1 MCMSTLLNLYV
12 IITAA
17 GFHTFL
23 QSYNTITE
31 LSNIFFYCNPPLFIP
46 VFFCHFRA
54 GRHETQEEQ
63 RGRAVFHK
71 IACNLGLRG
80 ELITETLLV

>member
-1 MCMSTLLNLYV
+1 MSTLLNLYV

-46 VFFCHFRA
+46 VFFVIF
-54 GRHETQEEQ
+54 EQEGMKPRRNSEVKLYFTKLP
-63 RGRAVFHK
+63 A
-71 IACNLGLRG
+71 I
-80 ELITETLLV
+80 LV